1 MKIAVTG
8 ANGHLGTR
16 LIKSMLGEHE
26 VVAIVRSEAA
36 RHSLLKLYPSLT
48 VYLSDYKNAET
59 LSKAL
64 TDCEAVVHLVG
75 IIKESLRSRYVGAH
89 ENACTTL
96 VKAASQLGVRRIIY
110 LSIVGSA
117 ADASNTCLRSK
128 GRAEQILLSSGIGTT
143 VIKVPMVL
151 GEGDFASYAIRK
163 KANALISFGFR
174 CDSLE
179 QPIYAGDL
187 IKAIQSILKMDTPP
201 KSIQLA
207 GPESLTRSAL
217 VKRAGQI
224 VRKSPVLLS
233 LPLSLGMF
241 LACLFERLPQPP
253 VTRAMLGVLDHD
265 DNLDVSAACKT
276 LSLKLTSLD
285 DMLRKVITP

>member
-16 LIKSMLGEHE
+16 LIKTMMAEHE
-26 VVAIVRSEAA
+26 VVAIVRSETA
-36 RHSLLKLYPSLT
+36 RHALLKRYPSLT
-48 VYLSDYKNAET
+48 VCISAYKNAEI

-64 TDCEAVVHLVG
+64 TGCEAVVHLVG
-75 IIKESLRSRYVGAH
+75 IIKESLGNRYVDAH

-96 VKAASQLGVRRIIY
+96 VKAASQLSVHRIIY

-117 ADASNTCLRSK
+117 VDASNICLRSK
-128 GRAEQILLSSGIGTT
+128 GRAEQILLSSSIGTT
-143 VIKVPMVL
+143 VIQVPMVL

-174 CDSLE
+174 CGSLE

-187 IKAIQSILKMDTPP
+187 IKAIQSILKMDSPP
-201 KSIQLA
+201 KTIQLA
-207 GPESLTRSAL
+207 GPESLTRNAL

-224 VRKSPVLLS
+224 VRKSPAQLS

-241 LACLFERLPQPP
+241 LAYLCERLPQPP

-265 DNLDVSAACKT
+265 DNLDVSAACKAV
-276 LSLKLTSLD
+276 SLKLTSLD
-285 DMLRKVITP
+285 DMLRKVIIP